1 MAGMRHRGA
10 SADASVP
17 LLDYVDRRCD
27 DIQHAAGRT
36 SDGMHREFS
45 ELVRL
50 LDDEVD
56 RRITGLKEQIESS
69 RAAMEHRLEGMNE
82 FRDQLREQ
90 ARSYITREV
99 IDGMVA
105 ALREQDTQQEARLR
119 RLEGRVTADEG
130 GDATAARLRE
140 SRRSNLTLFAVV
152 ATALLFLV
160 SVALSVVIAT
170 HGG

>member
-1 MAGMRHRGA
+1 MRRRGTGTG
-10 SADASVP
+10 ADTAVP

-50 LDDEVD
+50 LDGEVD
-56 RRITGLKEQIESS
+56 RRIAGLKEQIESS

-90 ARSYITREV
+90 ARNYITREV
-99 IDGMVA
+99 IDGMVT
-105 ALREQDTQQEARLR
+105 ALRDQDTQQETRLR

-130 GDATAARLRE
+130 GSAAAARLKE
-140 SRRSNLTLFAVV
+140 SRRSNLTMFAVV
-152 ATALLFLV
+152 STALLFLV